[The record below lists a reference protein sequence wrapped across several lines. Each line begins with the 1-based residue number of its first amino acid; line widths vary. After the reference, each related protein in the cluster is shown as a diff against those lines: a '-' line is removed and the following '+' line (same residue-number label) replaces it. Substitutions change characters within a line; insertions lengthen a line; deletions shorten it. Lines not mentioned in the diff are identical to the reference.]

1 MPAYRVEIAPGVFES
16 VEAANPSDA
25 RKLVK
30 AQIMKGTLN
39 PVINDLFFDYETGV
53 DDLQIRRLLSRAE
66 TYEEKESVLRNYVGS
81 SGFTRNSK
89 GQLALT
95 PTGLRARG
103 QPVQTKIL
111 NDGTVLELNTIID
124 ANKFEGRADIADF
137 AGIAGPVI
145 GSVYGVLPQSRLYK
159 GIRGLGLGGERT
171 SRILGSGI
179 GGAGGKGI
187 EEVADAVQGFQLQD
201 AQDLAYLGLGELTIG
216 VLGQGVGEG
225 SAVLYRTFLGAKAPT
240 STKRLANQAAKG
252 RDVIDI
258 KKLDESLGKE
268 ATEAEIKK
276 AVADGKV
283 KLLDAKY
290 AIALQGLDVN
300 LGAKTQQIAEAVLK
314 SSREKGNINYLKDMF
329 DTMTN
334 SFRKRGATLN
344 AYVDD
349 VTSENIGQTVNQTK
363 RNLEMATNEAAK
375 VTKNTVEDLA
385 DSFIATAKYR
395 DAPNMRE
402 YGEQVLD
409 LLGNAKGVVNRQVGE
424 MYDAVDDAFSSVAKY
439 DGNVPVNPS
448 AKAIDNV
455 IKYYRNKGLQEIK
468 FFKAR
473 NNISDKTLESLQEPN
488 LDINIRNILEAEK
501 EFAKLGQN
509 LPRFDLE
516 FPDIEAKPFG
526 KLSRIVETK
535 RKLNASI
542 QSSKATKER
551 DLFITLT
558 RLLDDADLHRL
569 KGPNFLKENPENADS
584 ILTVLG
590 LKGNEVI
597 KLENAKGKMIF
608 DTMSFDEIAKVNESI
623 DLLRA
628 ADKLNA
634 ELNQP
639 FINSTINNITESAR
653 VTGAFDPDEVYDK
666 LIFNGSLR
674 QLDDFFKAVDDY
686 DKYLINADKA
696 DLATN
701 LNRVKTQ
708 TAQKLFS
715 DAFEKSIDPVTDTL
729 NYTAFAKEILKFES
743 KHPGKLNS
751 LFKAD
756 DGTSSGPIIL
766 QTINQLVKVAPKL
779 KSADVEDLVKV
790 FRGQDGLGT
799 TPKGRAFISALEA
812 QAKASAREADLLAN
826 RNLSELPNRSPSEIV
841 ETVFRPKNSE
851 NILRLKN
858 MLDPDDFAKVQEAS
872 LGQLLEDA
880 IDYNV
885 KGGNVTD
892 IFKAK
897 NLNTALAKYSDET
910 LEAMFGKEFAK
921 DLKHFADT
929 IDVLTKGEIGRGNFP
944 GALVAAGMAAGVVF
958 APLASIGTLAGL
970 QFAKSMLG
978 SRAFIKF
985 ASKTDK
991 GSVAQALEVLR
1002 RTAIQFGYRY
1012 VNGELIRVGDI
1023 ASELI
1028 DENVPD
1034 LSVED
1039 LLGQTPQTRAP
1050 QVNISLPQ
1058 VAPVQISDQLSG
1070 IPQDRID
1077 FAEQLFRRPII

>member
-1 MPAYRVEIAPGVFES
+1 MPLYKVEIAPGVFER

-81 SGFTRNSK
+81 SGFTRNSN

-103 QPVQTKIL
+103 KPVQTKTL

-124 ANKFEGRADIADF
+124 SNKFEGRADIADF
-137 AGIAGPVI
+137 AGIAGPII

-159 GIRGLGLGGERT
+159 GIKSLAGGTAFRQ
-171 SRILGSGI
+171 RVLGSGI

-201 AQDLAYLGLGELTIG
+201 KEDLAKLLGYELALGGGGQFLGEGTAAI
-216 VLGQGVGEG
+216 
-225 SAVLYRTFLGAKAPT
+225 YRMYFGAKAPI

-258 KKLDESLGKE
+258 KKLDVSLGN
-268 ATEAEIKK
+268 EAEIKK

-314 SSREKGNINYLKDMF
+314 SAREKGNIPYLKELF
-329 DTMTN
+329 DNLTD

-395 DAPNMRE
+395 DAPGMRE

-409 LLGNAKGVVNRQVGE
+409 LLGNAKGEVNEQVGK
-424 MYDAVDDAFSSVAKY
+424 MYDAVDNAFSSVAKY
-439 DGNVPVNPS
+439 DGNVPVNAS

-455 IKYYRNKGLQEIK
+455 IEHYRNKGLQEIK
-468 FFKAR
+468 FFKSR

-501 EFAKLGQN
+501 EFAKLGQT
-509 LPRFDLE
+509 LPRFDLQ
-516 FPDIEAKPFG
+516 FPDIEVQPFG

-535 RKLNASI
+535 RKLNTSI

-551 DLFITLT
+551 DLFFTLT

-569 KGPNFLKENPENADS
+569 KGPNSLKENPDNADS

-666 LIFNGSLR
+666 LIFKGSLR

-729 NYTAFAKEILKFES
+729 NYTAFAKEIQKFES
-743 KHPGKLNS
+743 VQPGKINS
-751 LFKAD
+751 LFKAA
-756 DGTSSGPIIL
+756 DGTSSGPTIL
-766 QTINQLVKVAPKL
+766 QTINQLIKVAPKL

-851 NILRLKN
+851 NILKLKK
-858 MLDPDDFAKVQEAS
+858 MLEGTDDFAKVQEAS

-897 NLNTALAKYSDET
+897 NLNTALDKYSDET

-944 GALVAAGMAAGVVF
+944 GGLVAAGMAAGVVF

-978 SRAFIKF
+978 SKAFIKF

-991 GSVAQALEVLR
+991 GSVAKALEVLR

-1012 VNGELIRVGDI
+1012 VNGELVRTGDI
-1023 ASELI
+1023 ASEII

-1039 LLGQTPQTRAP
+1039 ILGQTPQTTAP

-1058 VAPVQISDQLSG
+1058 VAPVQISDPLRQEF
-1070 IPQDRID
+1070 QDRIE
-1077 FAEQLFRRPII
+1077 FAERLFRRPVI

>member
-25 RKLVK
+25 RRLVK

-39 PVINDLFFDYETGV
+39 PVINDLFFDSETGV

-66 TYEEKESVLRNYVGS
+66 TYEEKEAVLRNYVGS
-81 SGFTRNSK
+81 SGFTRTSD

-103 QPVQTKIL
+103 QPVQTKTL

-137 AGIAGPVI
+137 AGIAGPII

-159 GIRGLGLGGERT
+159 GLRGLSGGNVRFQ
-171 SRILGSGI
+171 RILGSGI

-201 AQDLAYLGLGELTIG
+201 AQDLAYLGLGELALG
-216 VLGQGVGEG
+216 AGGQGIGEG
-225 SAVLYRTFLGAKAPT
+225 AAALYRMYFGARAPI
-240 STKRLANQAAKG
+240 STLRLANQAAKG

-258 KKLDESLGKE
+258 KKLDVSLGKE
-268 ATEAEIKK
+268 ATEAQIKK

-283 KLLDAKY
+283 KLLDANY

-329 DTMTN
+329 DTMTD
-334 SFRKRGATLN
+334 SFRKRGSTLN

-349 VTSENIGQTVNQTK
+349 VTAENIGQTVNQTK

-395 DAPNMRE
+395 DAPGMRE

-409 LLGNAKGVVNRQVGE
+409 LLGNAKGVINRQVGD
-424 MYDAVDDAFSSVAKY
+424 MYNAVDDAFFSVSK
-439 DGNVPVNPS
+439 DPQSPT

-455 IKYYRNKGLQEIK
+455 IKYYQRKGLQEIDA
-468 FFKAR
+468 FKAK
-473 NNISDKTLESLQEPN
+473 NNMTDKTMESLQEPN
-488 LDINIRNILEAEK
+488 LDIRIRNVLEAEK
-501 EFAKLGQN
+501 EFNKLNLN
-509 LPRFDLE
+509 LPSFDTR
-516 FPDIEAKPFG
+516 FPDIEVQRFG

-535 RKLNASI
+535 RKLNASVLG
-542 QSSKATKER
+542 SKATKER
-551 DLFITLT
+551 DLFITLS

-569 KGPNFLKENPENADS
+569 KGPNYLKEHPQDADS

-590 LKGNEVI
+590 LKGNEII

-608 DTMSFDEIAKVNESI
+608 DTMSFDDIAKINESI

-639 FINSTINNITESAR
+639 FINATINNITESAR
-653 VTGAFDPDEVYDK
+653 LTGAFDPDEVFEK
-666 LIFNGSLR
+666 LIIKGNLR

-686 DKYLINADKA
+686 DKYLIGSDKA

-708 TAQKLFS
+708 TAQKLFAN
-715 DAFEKSIDPVTDTL
+715 AFEKSIDPVTDTL
-729 NYTAFAKEILKFES
+729 NYTAFAKEIQKFES
-743 KHPGKLNS
+743 VQPGKINS
-751 LFKAD
+751 LFKAA
-756 DGTSSGPIIL
+756 DGTSSGPTIL
-766 QTINQLVKVAPKL
+766 QTINQLIKVAPKL

-790 FRGQDGLGT
+790 FRGQDGLST
-799 TPKGRAFISALEA
+799 TPKGRAFINALEA

-826 RNLSELPNRSPSEIV
+826 RNLSDLPNRSPSEIV
-841 ETVFRPKNSE
+841 ETIFRPKNSE
-851 NILRLKN
+851 NIARLKN
-858 MLDPDDFAKVQEAS
+858 MMDPDDFAKVQEAS

-910 LEAMFGKEFAK
+910 LEAMFGKEFAS
-921 DLKHFADT
+921 DLKHFANT
-929 IDVLTKGEIGRGNFP
+929 IDLLTKGEIGRGNFP
-944 GALVAAGMAAGVVF
+944 GALVAAGIAAGVVF
-958 APLASIGTLAGL
+958 APLASIGTIAGL
-970 QFAKSMLG
+970 QIAKSMLG

-991 GSVAQALEVLR
+991 GSVGQALEILR
-1002 RTAIQFGYRY
+1002 RTAAQFGYRY
-1012 VNGELIRVGDI
+1012 VNGELIRAGDVATEI
-1023 ASELI
+1023 I

-1034 LSVED
+1034 IDAED

-1070 IPQDRID
+1070 IPQDRLE
-1077 FAEQLFRRPII
+1077 FAERLFRRPII

>member
-1 MPAYRVEIAPGVFES
+1 MPLYKVEIAPGVFER

-30 AQIMKGTLN
+30 AQIIKGTLN
-39 PVINDLFFDYETGV
+39 PVINDLFFDSETGV
-53 DDLQIRRLLSRAE
+53 EDLQIRRLLSRAE
-66 TYEEKESVLRNYVGS
+66 TYEEKENVLRNYVGS
-81 SGFTRNSK
+81 SGFTRTSD

-95 PTGLRARG
+95 PNGLRARG
-103 QPVQTKIL
+103 HPVQTKTL

-159 GIRGLGLGGERT
+159 GIRGLTGVGERST
-171 SRILGSGI
+171 RILGSGI

-201 AQDLAYLGLGELTIG
+201 AQDLAYLGLAEAAIG
-216 VLGQGVGEG
+216 AGGQAIGEG
-225 SAVLYRTFLGAKAPT
+225 AAVIYRMYFGAKAPT
-240 STKRLANQAAKG
+240 SSLRLANQAAKG

-258 KKLDESLGKE
+258 KKLDVSLGKE
-268 ATEAEIKK
+268 ATEAQIKK

-290 AIALQGLDVN
+290 AISLQGLDVN

-329 DTMTN
+329 DTMTD
-334 SFRKRGATLN
+334 SFRKRGSTLN

-349 VTSENIGQTVNQTK
+349 VTAENIGQTVNQTK

-395 DAPNMRE
+395 DAPGMRE

-409 LLGNAKGVVNRQVGE
+409 LLGNAKGVINRQVGD
-424 MYDAVDDAFSSVAKY
+424 MYNAVDDAFFSVSK
-439 DGNVPVNPS
+439 DPQSPT

-455 IKYYRNKGLQEIK
+455 IKYYQRKGLQEIK
-468 FFKAR
+468 AFKSK
-473 NNISDKTLESLQEPN
+473 NNMSDKTIESLQEPN
-488 LDINIRNILEAEK
+488 LDIRIRNVLEAEK
-501 EFAKLGQN
+501 EFDKLNLN
-509 LPRFDLE
+509 LPSFDTQ
-516 FPDIEAKPFG
+516 FPDIEVQRFG

-535 RKLNASI
+535 RKLNASVLG
-542 QSSKATKER
+542 SKATKER
-551 DLFITLT
+551 DLFITLS

-569 KGPNFLKENPENADS
+569 KGPNYLKEHPEDADS
-584 ILTVLG
+584 IFTVLG

-608 DTMSFDEIAKVNESI
+608 DTMSFDDIAKINESI

-639 FINSTINNITESAR
+639 FINATINNITESAR
-653 VTGAFDPDEVYDK
+653 LTGAFDPDEVFEK
-666 LIFNGSLR
+666 LIIKGNLR

-686 DKYLINADKA
+686 DKYLIGADKA

-708 TAQKLFS
+708 TAQKLFAN
-715 DAFEKSIDPVTDTL
+715 AFEKSIDPVTDTL
-729 NYTAFAKEILKFES
+729 NYTAFAKEIQKFES
-743 KHPGKLNS
+743 VQPGKINS
-751 LFKAD
+751 LFKGA
-756 DGTSSGPIIL
+756 DGTSSGPTIL
-766 QTINQLVKVAPKL
+766 QTINQLIKVAPKL

-790 FRGQDGLGT
+790 FRGQDGLST
-799 TPKGRAFISALEA
+799 TPKGRAFINALEA

-826 RNLSELPNRSPSEIV
+826 RNLSDLPNRSPSEIV
-841 ETVFRPKNSE
+841 ETIFRPKNSE
-851 NILRLKN
+851 NIARLKN
-858 MLDPDDFAKVQEAS
+858 MMDPDDFAKVQEAS

-892 IFKAK
+892 IFRAK

-944 GALVAAGMAAGVVF
+944 GALVAAGIAAGVVF
-958 APLASIGTLAGL
+958 APLASIGTIAGL
-970 QFAKSMLG
+970 QIAKSMLG

-1012 VNGELIRVGDI
+1012 VNGELIRAGDI

-1034 LSVED
+1034 INAED

-1058 VAPVQISDQLSG
+1058 VAPVQISDPLRQAQ
-1070 IPQDRID
+1070 QDRIE
-1077 FAEQLFRRPII
+1077 FAERLFRRPVI

>member
-30 AQIMKGTLN
+30 AQIMKGALN

-103 QPVQTKIL
+103 QPVQTKTL

-159 GIRGLGLGGERT
+159 GIRGLTGVGERYT
-171 SRILGSGI
+171 RILGSAI

-201 AQDLAYLGLGELTIG
+201 KEDLAKLLGYEFTIG
-216 VLGQGVGEG
+216 GFGQGVGEG

-252 RDVIDI
+252 RDVTDI

-329 DTMTN
+329 DTMTD

-385 DSFIATAKYR
+385 DSFVETATYR
-395 DAPNMRE
+395 DAPGMRE

-424 MYDAVDDAFSSVAKY
+424 MYNKVDDAFFSVAKY
-439 DGNVPVNPS
+439 DGNNNAVNPT
-448 AKAIDNV
+448 AKAIENV
-455 IKYYRNKGLQEIK
+455 IKYYKNKGIQAINY
-468 FFKAR
+468 FKAR
-473 NNISDKTLESLQEPN
+473 QGITNKTTDNLQDPIG
-488 LDINIRNILEAEK
+488 DINVRNVLEAEA
-501 EFAKLGQN
+501 EILKLDDS
-509 LPRFDLE
+509 LPRFDGQ
-516 FPDIEAKPFG
+516 FVGQQPFG
-526 KLSRIVETK
+526 KLTRVLETK
-535 RKLNASI
+535 RKLNAFIS
-542 QSSKATKER
+542 QSKDSKER
-551 DLFITLT
+551 ELFYTLT
-558 RLLDDADLHRL
+558 RLLDDADLHAL
-569 KGPNFLKENPENADS
+569 KGEDFLKNNPENADS
-584 ILTVLG
+584 IFTVLG

-623 DLLRA
+623 DLLRQ
-628 ADKLNA
+628 ADRLNAKLN
-634 ELNQP
+634 EP
-639 FINSTINNITESAR
+639 FKNATIKKITNAAR
-653 VTGAFDPDEVYDK
+653 GTGAFDPDEVYDK

-686 DKYLINADKA
+686 DKYLIGANKA

-841 ETVFRPKNSE
+841 ETIFRPKNSE

-897 NLNTALAKYSDET
+897 NLNTALDKYSDET

-970 QFAKSMLG
+970 EFAKRMLG

>member
-89 GQLALT
+89 LQLALT
-95 PTGLRARG
+95 PSGLRTRG
-103 QPVQTKIL
+103 QPVQTKTL
-111 NDGTVLELNTIID
+111 ADGTVLELNTIID

-159 GIRGLGLGGERT
+159 GLKALSGGNVRFQ
-171 SRILGSGI
+171 RILGSGF

-187 EEVADAVQGFQLQD
+187 EEAADAVQGFQLQD
-201 AQDLAYLGLGELTIG
+201 VEDLAYLGLGELA
-216 VLGQGVGEG
+216 LGGGGQAIGEG
-225 SAVLYRTFLGAKAPT
+225 AAALYRMYFGARAPI

-252 RDVIDI
+252 RDVLDI

-314 SSREKGNINYLKDMF
+314 SAREKGNINYLKDMF
-329 DTMTN
+329 DTMTD
-334 SFRKRGATLN
+334 SFKKRGTTLN

-349 VTSENIGQTVNQTK
+349 ITSENIGQTVNQTK

-385 DSFIATAKYR
+385 DSFVETATYR
-395 DAPNMRE
+395 DAPGMRE

-424 MYDAVDDAFSSVAKY
+424 MYNKVDDAFFSVAKY
-439 DGNVPVNPS
+439 DGNVPANPT

-455 IKYYRNKGLQEIK
+455 IKYYKNKGIQAINY
-468 FFKAR
+468 FKAR
-473 NNISDKTLESLQEPN
+473 QGITNKTIDNLQDPIG
-488 LDINIRNILEAEK
+488 DINVRNVLEAEA
-501 EFAKLGQN
+501 EIRKLGDS
-509 LPRFDLE
+509 LPRFDGQ
-516 FPDIEAKPFG
+516 FAGQQPFG
-526 KLSRIVETK
+526 KLTRVLETK
-535 RKLNASI
+535 RKLNAFITQANDS
-542 QSSKATKER
+542 KER
-551 DLFITLT
+551 ELFYTLT
-558 RLLDDADLHRL
+558 RLLDDADLHVL
-569 KGPNFLKENPENADS
+569 KGEDFLKNNPENADS
-584 ILTVLG
+584 IFTVLG

-623 DLLRA
+623 DLLRQ

-634 ELNQP
+634 KLNEP
-639 FINSTINNITESAR
+639 FKNATIKNITNAAR
-653 VTGAFDPDEVYDK
+653 GSGAFDPDEVYDK

-715 DAFEKSIDPVTDTL
+715 NAFEKSMDPVTDTL

-756 DGTSSGPIIL
+756 DKTSSGPIIL
-766 QTINQLVKVAPKL
+766 QTINQLIKVAPKL

-841 ETVFRPKNSE
+841 ETIFRPKNSE

-897 NLNTALAKYSDET
+897 NLNTALNKYSDET
-910 LEAMFGKEFAK
+910 LEAMFGKEFAR

-944 GALVAAGMAAGVVF
+944 GALVAAGIAAGVVF
-958 APLASIGTLAGL
+958 APLASIGTIAGL
-970 QFAKSMLG
+970 QFAKSILG
-978 SRAFIKF
+978 SKGFIKF

-991 GSVAQALEVLR
+991 GSVAQALEILR

-1012 VNGELIRVGDI
+1012 VNGELIRAGDV

-1039 LLGQTPQTRAP
+1039 ILGQTPQTTAP

-1058 VAPVQISDQLSG
+1058 VAPVQISDPLRQAQ
-1070 IPQDRID
+1070 QDRIE
-1077 FAEQLFRRPII
+1077 FAERLFRRPII

>member
-1 MPAYRVEIAPGVFES
+1 MPAYRVEVAPGVFES

-53 DDLQIRRLLSRAE
+53 DDLQIRRLLSSAE

-81 SGFTRNSK
+81 SGFTRNAD

-103 QPVQTKIL
+103 QPVQTKTL

-124 ANKFEGRADIADF
+124 SNKFEGRADIADF
-137 AGIAGPVI
+137 AGIAGPII

-159 GIRGLGLGGERT
+159 GIKSLAGGTAFRQ
-171 SRILGSGI
+171 RVLGSGI

-187 EEVADAVQGFQLQD
+187 EEVADAIQGFQLQD
-201 AQDLAYLGLGELTIG
+201 KEDLSKLLGYELALGGGGQFLGEGTAAI
-216 VLGQGVGEG
+216 
-225 SAVLYRTFLGAKAPT
+225 YRMYFGAKAPI

-258 KKLDESLGKE
+258 KKLDESLGKV

-314 SSREKGNINYLKDMF
+314 SSREKGNIPYLKELF
-329 DTMTN
+329 DTMTD
-334 SFRKRGATLN
+334 SFRKRGSTLN

-385 DSFIATAKYR
+385 DSFVETAPYR
-395 DAPNMRE
+395 DAPGMRE

-424 MYDAVDDAFSSVAKY
+424 MYNKVDDAFFSVAKY
-439 DGNVPVNPS
+439 DGNNNAVNPT
-448 AKAIDNV
+448 AKAIENV
-455 IKYYRNKGLQEIK
+455 IKYYKNKGIQAINY
-468 FFKAR
+468 FKAR
-473 NNISDKTLESLQEPN
+473 QGITNKTADNLQDPIG
-488 LDINIRNILEAEK
+488 DINVRNVLEAEA
-501 EFAKLGQN
+501 EILKLGDS
-509 LPRFDLE
+509 LPRFNE
-516 FPDIEAKPFG
+516 FAGQQPFG
-526 KLSRIVETK
+526 KLTRVLETK
-535 RKLNASI
+535 RKLNAFIS
-542 QSSKATKER
+542 QSKDSKER
-551 DLFITLT
+551 DLFYTLT
-558 RLLDDADLHRL
+558 RLLDDADLHAL
-569 KGPNFLKENPENADS
+569 KGEDFLKNNPENADS
-584 ILTVLG
+584 IFTVLG

-623 DLLRA
+623 DLLRQ
-628 ADKLNA
+628 ADRLNAKLN
-634 ELNQP
+634 EP
-639 FINSTINNITESAR
+639 FKNATIKKITNAAR
-653 VTGAFDPDEVYDK
+653 GTGAFDPDEVYDK

-756 DGTSSGPIIL
+756 DGTSSGPTIL

-897 NLNTALAKYSDET
+897 NLNTALDKYSDET
-910 LEAMFGKEFAK
+910 LEAMFGKEFAR

-958 APLASIGTLAGL
+958 APLASLGTIAGL

-978 SRAFIKF
+978 SKAFIKF

-1012 VNGELIRVGDI
+1012 VNGELIRAGDI

-1039 LLGQTPQTRAP
+1039 ILGQTPQTTAP

-1058 VAPVQISDQLSG
+1058 VAPVQISDPLRQEF
-1070 IPQDRID
+1070 QDRIE
-1077 FAEQLFRRPII
+1077 FAERLFRRPVI

>member
-30 AQIMKGTLN
+30 AQIMKGALN

-81 SGFTRNSK
+81 SGFTRTSD

-103 QPVQTKIL
+103 QPVQTKTL

-159 GIRGLGLGGERT
+159 GARVLTGGNVRYG
-171 SRILGSGI
+171 RILGSGV

-201 AQDLAYLGLGELTIG
+201 KEDLAKLLGYELTIG
-216 VLGQGVGEG
+216 AVGQGIGEG
-225 SAVLYRTFLGAKAPT
+225 SAALYRMYFGAKAPI
-240 STKRLANQAAKG
+240 STQRLANQAAKG
-252 RDVIDI
+252 RDVLDI
-258 KKLDESLGKE
+258 KKLDVSLGKE
-268 ATEAEIKK
+268 ATEAQIKK

-329 DTMTN
+329 DTMTD

-385 DSFIATAKYR
+385 DSFVETATYR
-395 DAPNMRE
+395 DAPGMRE

-424 MYDAVDDAFSSVAKY
+424 MYNKVDDAFFSVAKY
-439 DGNVPVNPS
+439 DGNVPANPT

-455 IKYYRNKGLQEIK
+455 IKYYKNKGIQAINY
-468 FFKAR
+468 FKAR
-473 NNISDKTLESLQEPN
+473 QGITNKTTDNLQDPIG
-488 LDINIRNILEAEK
+488 DINVRNVLEAEA
-501 EFAKLGQN
+501 EILKLGDS
-509 LPRFDLE
+509 LPRFDGQ
-516 FPDIEAKPFG
+516 FAGQQPFG
-526 KLSRIVETK
+526 KLTRVLETK
-535 RKLNASI
+535 RKLNAFIS
-542 QSSKATKER
+542 QANDSKER
-551 DLFITLT
+551 ELFYTLT
-558 RLLDDADLHRL
+558 RLLDDADLHAL
-569 KGPNFLKENPENADS
+569 KGEDFLKNNPDNADS
-584 ILTVLG
+584 IFTVLG

-623 DLLRA
+623 DLLRQ
-628 ADKLNA
+628 ADRLNAKLN
-634 ELNQP
+634 EP
-639 FINSTINNITESAR
+639 FKNATIKKITNAAR
-653 VTGAFDPDEVYDK
+653 GTGAFDPDEVYDK

-686 DKYLINADKA
+686 DKYLIGANKA

-841 ETVFRPKNSE
+841 ETIFRPKNSE

-897 NLNTALAKYSDET
+897 NLNTALDKYSDET

-958 APLASIGTLAGL
+958 APLSSLSTLAGL

-978 SRAFIKF
+978 SKAFIKF

-1070 IPQDRID
+1070 IPQERID

>member
-30 AQIMKGTLN
+30 AQIMKGALN

-95 PTGLRARG
+95 PSGLRSRG

-159 GIRGLGLGGERT
+159 GARVLTGGNVRYG
-171 SRILGSGI
+171 RILGSGV

-201 AQDLAYLGLGELTIG
+201 KEDLAKLLGYELTIG
-216 VLGQGVGEG
+216 AVGQGIGEG
-225 SAVLYRTFLGAKAPT
+225 SAALYRMYFGAKAPI
-240 STKRLANQAAKG
+240 STQRLANQAAKG
-252 RDVIDI
+252 RDVLDI
-258 KKLDESLGKE
+258 KKLDVSLGKE
-268 ATEAEIKK
+268 ATEAQIKK

-314 SSREKGNINYLKDMF
+314 SSREKGNINYLKELF
-329 DTMTN
+329 DTMTD

-385 DSFIATAKYR
+385 DSFVETATYR
-395 DAPNMRE
+395 DAPGMRE

-424 MYDAVDDAFSSVAKY
+424 MYNKVDDAFFSVAKY
-439 DGNVPVNPS
+439 DGNVPANPT

-455 IKYYRNKGLQEIK
+455 IKYYKNKGIQAINY
-468 FFKAR
+468 FKAR
-473 NNISDKTLESLQEPN
+473 QGITNKTVDTLQDPIG
-488 LDINIRNILEAEK
+488 DINVRNVLEAEA
-501 EFAKLGQN
+501 EILKLGDS
-509 LPRFDLE
+509 LPRFNE
-516 FPDIEAKPFG
+516 FAGQQPFG
-526 KLSRIVETK
+526 KLTRVLETK
-535 RKLNASI
+535 RKLNAFIS
-542 QSSKATKER
+542 QANDSKER
-551 DLFITLT
+551 ELFYTLT
-558 RLLDDADLHRL
+558 RLLDDADLHAL
-569 KGPNFLKENPENADS
+569 KGEDFLKNNPDNADS
-584 ILTVLG
+584 IFTVLG

-623 DLLRA
+623 DLLRQ

-634 ELNQP
+634 KLNEP
-639 FINSTINNITESAR
+639 FKDATIKKITNAAR
-653 VTGAFDPDEVYDK
+653 GTGAFDPDEVYDK

-674 QLDDFFKAVDDY
+674 QLDEFFKAVDDY

-841 ETVFRPKNSE
+841 ETIFRPKNSE

-897 NLNTALAKYSDET
+897 NLNTALDKYSDET

-958 APLASIGTLAGL
+958 APLSSLSTLAGL

-978 SRAFIKF
+978 SKAFIKF

-1012 VNGELIRVGDI
+1012 VNGELIRAGDV

-1039 LLGQTPQTRAP
+1039 LLGQTPQTTAP

-1070 IPQDRID
+1070 IPQERID